1 MTAYQTAPPWTRFSV
16 QAGAGLFIVALF
28 VSAAF
33 DPTIRVL
40 HFLQALIYVA
50 VIVLARRDN
59 AWGLGAGCIIAAFW
73 NYMNLFVSDFIATGL
88 RELSLLLTA
97 GELRPGQIAV
107 VAATGHFLLIAG
119 CLALFLR
126 LRPGLKRW
134 GQFFAGGVL
143 AVGYLVFKRLHH
155 WSAVR
160 RHPET
165 SLRHL
170 KRAPARES
178 GPSG

>member
-1 MTAYQTAPPWTRFSV
+1 MPSESRTY
-16 QAGAGLFIVALF
+16 VAAHARRLLIHQPY
-28 VSAAF
+28 A
-33 DPTIRVL
+33 L
-40 HFLQALIYVA
+40 HFSHGSAPFVG
-50 VIVLARRDN
+50 
-59 AWGLGAGCIIAAFW
+59 WGLGAGCIIAAFW

-143 AVGYLVFKRLHH
+143 AVGYLVLSVFTTGPQFVGIL
-155 WSAVR
+155 R
-160 RHPET
+160 RVF
-165 SLRHL
+165 
-170 KRAPARES
+170 
-178 GPSG
+178 GI

>member
-28 VSAAF
+28 VSAVF
-33 DPTIRVL
+33 DPSIRVL

-59 AWGLGAGCIIAAFW
+59 AWGLGAGCIIGAFW

-88 RELSLLLTA
+88 RELSRLLTA

-119 CLALFLR
+119 CLALFVR

-143 AVGYLVFKRLHH
+143 AVGYLVLSVFTTGPQFVGIL
-155 WSAVR
+155 R
-160 RHPET
+160 RVF
-165 SLRHL
+165 
-170 KRAPARES
+170 
-178 GPSG
+178 GI